1 MGLLLVVRDM
11 KMRSRLSIAS
21 AEISVFS
28 YSTEDEEKVR
38 RAVLNILPQ
47 ELGESLRFSSSSLR
61 GHYND
66 RILILRAE
74 VREGTTGLAHH
85 LLRRLSPG
93 DQRRLLDEVERRM
106 DGSGNLYIRLNKQE
120 ALLGRLELGDADPI
134 WVKLKFRSRGR
145 RVSARS
151 VKEALSALLGGAVG
165 IGEQS

>member
-1 MGLLLVVRDM
+1 MQT
-11 KMRSRLSIAS
+11 RSRLSIAS

-28 YSTEDEEKVR
+28 YSTEDEEKVQ

-47 ELGESLRFSSSSLR
+47 GIVEGLRFSSSNLR

-66 RILILRAE
+66 RILMLRAE
-74 VREGTTGLAHH
+74 VREGASDLAHH
-85 LLRRLSPG
+85 LLRGLLPR
-93 DQRRLLDEVERRM
+93 DRERLLDEVERRM

-134 WVKLKFRSRGR
+134 RIKLKFRSRGR

-151 VKEALSALLGGAVG
+151 VREALSVILGRP
-165 IGEQS
+165 GE